1 VRSLRTI
8 RDLTGGRL
16 PPLTRRALVAGLV
29 VFLAVLV
36 LVRPTDGGLP
46 AVEPLRSGVRWVAK
60 GDGTTEAA
68 VLLDPSVAYMP
79 ARLINAPET
88 TMVGP
93 KPSEETP
100 FARLDRR
107 LLSDPFKGDEPPL
120 KMTDPAS
127 PLVASAVPLAQ
138 AEPFTTFGRANLTQ
152 SGLPPRH
159 GSFEVFELNRGS
171 KPSISGILPP
181 LDIKKLKSADK
192 NKENTP
198 PLAFFEAII
207 GLDSLGLQGAPTL
220 VRSTGDKAVDRGIL
234 TWAAGVPWAK
244 HLPSGSYRLTV
255 VP

>member
-1 VRSLRTI
+1 
-8 RDLTGGRL
+8 
-16 PPLTRRALVAGLV
+16 
-29 VFLAVLV
+29 
-36 LVRPTDGGLP
+36 
-46 AVEPLRSGVRWVAK
+46 
-60 GDGTTEAA
+60 
-68 VLLDPSVAYMP
+68 
-79 ARLINAPET
+79 
-88 TMVGP
+88 
-93 KPSEETP
+93 
-100 FARLDRR
+100 
-107 LLSDPFKGDEPPL
+107 
-120 KMTDPAS
+120 MTDPAS

>member
-29 VFLAVLV
+29 VFVALLV

-46 AVEPLRSGVRWVAK
+46 AVEPLRTGVRWVAK
-60 GDGTTEAA
+60 GDAATEAA

-79 ARLINAPET
+79 ARLISAPEA

-107 LLSDPFKGDEPPL
+107 LLSDPIKGDEPPL
-120 KMTDPAS
+120 KMSDPALPS
-127 PLVASAVPLAQ
+127 LASAVPLAQ
-138 AEPFTTFGRANLTQ
+138 ADPFTTFGRVNLAQ
-152 SGLPPRH
+152 SGLSPRH
-159 GSFEVFELNRGS
+159 GSFEVFGISGAS
-171 KPSISGILPP
+171 KPLISGILPP
-181 LDIKKLKSADK
+181 LDIKNQKLLDK
-192 NKENTP
+192 NGKNS
-198 PLAFFEAII
+198 PLTAFFEAII
-207 GLDSLGLQGAPTL
+207 GVDSLGLQGAPAL
-220 VRSTGDKAVDRGIL
+220 IRSSGDQAVDRGIL
-234 TWAAGVPWAK
+234 TWAAGVPWTK
-244 HLPSGSYRLTV
+244 HLPPGSYRLTV